1 MDPQATQD
9 KWSFTN
15 REVLHAAISHDDG
28 KTWHGFRE
36 ILLDRMRNSSNFCNY
51 PGDKG
56 LNESK
61 LAETKEGN
69 VLIACGQAPD
79 HRSFVLLDPDWLCQ
93 TSRSDD
99 FSEGLKNWATHK
111 LLVRPPIYSR
121 LYHHN
126 YNRKEGTVLVDHP
139 TVEGKKVLHVR
150 RPEDPTVYGQR
161 DGAVWNFPAGFA
173 GEFETKIMLKENFR
187 GSLIALNNRYFQ
199 PTDNQGEKTA
209 MFVLNLPR
217 SSIINPKTTLEK
229 EKWYTVKLKWNGTQ
243 NHETDFCEVYID
255 DVLQAEKLR
264 LRNESING
272 ISYAR
277 FRSTSLRADNN
288 GFYVEYM
295 KAKVEPIQDQ

>member
-1 MDPQATQD
+1 
-9 KWSFTN
+9 
-15 REVLHAAISHDDG
+15 
-28 KTWHGFRE
+28 
-36 ILLDRMRNSSNFCNY
+36 
-51 PGDKG
+51 
-56 LNESK
+56 
-61 LAETKEGN
+61 
-69 VLIACGQAPD
+69 
-79 HRSFVLLDPDWLCQ
+79 
-93 TSRSDD
+93 
-99 FSEGLKNWATHK
+99 
-111 LLVRPPIYSR
+111 
-121 LYHHN
+121 
-126 YNRKEGTVLVDHP
+126 
-139 TVEGKKVLHVR
+139 
-150 RPEDPTVYGQR
+150 
-161 DGAVWNFPAGFA
+161 
-173 GEFETKIMLKENFR
+173 
-187 GSLIALNNRYFQ
+187 
-199 PTDNQGEKTA
+199 